1 MTVEKKK
8 ELIKALGDLLEAVI
22 EVDATPPIQN
32 DKDDSVELLTVKE
45 CTQVAN
51 GLSEHALRQLVNQN
65 KIPCIRVGK
74 SRRGKILIAK
84 KDLLSYLKITA

>member
-22 EVDATPPIQN
+22 EVDATPHIQN

-51 GLSEHALRQLVNQN
+51 GLSEHAVRQLVNQN
-65 KIPCIRVGK
+65 KIPYIRIGK
-74 SRRGKILIAK
+74 SRCGKILIAK